1 MEQVPLSLYLQLK
14 QGERADLA
22 AVSRA
27 AIEFAQVIEAMAAE
41 VYPDCIISVEAISA
55 TDASFGWNTVVK
67 FYEDV
72 KAGILAG
79 AAKNPKKAWLAAF
92 VALRILNNAIDWSQD
107 KVMDWLISPDAPPE
121 ARTLSD
127 AERVELAQAIVGE
140 LRKGTAEDEADR
152 MFRELRRD
160 PKIEGAG
167 VTSIAGKRPMLIVG
181 KADFLKDRGEPDQV
195 ENERIVSRRIHTT
208 LVSPVLMLGDR
219 RWKFR
224 SATGEFG
231 APIRDQEF
239 LAKVLDGNI
248 DIRLRAGLVME
259 VDLETKERLDAGV
272 WVIESRAVT
281 KVYGWRNAPE
291 QQDLLSGSVDIEP
304 DEEENQQGN

>member
-27 AIEFAQVIEAMAAE
+27 AIEFARVIEALAFE
-41 VYPDCIISVEAISA
+41 VYPESVIRIEAVSA

-107 KVMDWLISPDAPPE
+107 KVMDWLVSEDAPPE
-121 ARTLSD
+121 TRSLTEEERADLARD
-127 AERVELAQAIVGE
+127 IVTE
-140 LRKGTAEDEADR
+140 LRKGTAEAETER

-160 PKIEGAG
+160 PAIEGAG
-167 VTSIAGKRPMLIVG
+167 VTTIPGKRPAMIVN
-181 KADFLKDRGEPDQV
+181 KADFLRDREDSLQA
-195 ENERIVSRRIHTT
+195 ETERTVSRRIQTT
-208 LVSPVLMLGDR
+208 LVSPVLMMGER

-231 APIRDQEF
+231 APIRDQDF
-239 LAKVLDGNI
+239 LAKILGGDL

-259 VDLETKERLDAGV
+259 IDLETKERLEDGV
-272 WVIESRAVT
+272 WVIESRTVT
-281 KVYGWRNAPE
+281 KVHGWRNAPE
-291 QQDLLSGSVDIEP
+291 QQDLLAGSVEIEP
-304 DEEENQQGN
+304 DEKED